1 MLPFPYQLMGD
12 AEEMTYSVF
21 LNQTEIKPYFLKEEL
36 AENGVQRVTMDFK
49 VHSVNYHDIT
59 TLLYKQ
65 TFDVD
70 IPDRNLS
77 FKGTITNYTAL
88 LTNLYEKDAIGDFH
102 LELLEIS

>member
-1 MLPFPYQLMGD
+1 MLPFPYQLMGN

-21 LNQTEIKPYFLKEEL
+21 LNKTEIKPYFLKEEL

-49 VHSVNYHDIT
+49 VHSVNY
-59 TLLYKQ
+59 
-65 TFDVD
+65 
-70 IPDRNLS
+70 
-77 FKGTITNYTAL
+77 KGTITNYTAS